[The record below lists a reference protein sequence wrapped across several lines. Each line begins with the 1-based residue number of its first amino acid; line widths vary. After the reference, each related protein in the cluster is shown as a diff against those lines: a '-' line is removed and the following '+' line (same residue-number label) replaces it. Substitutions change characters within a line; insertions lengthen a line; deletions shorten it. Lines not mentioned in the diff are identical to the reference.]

1 MSKLK
6 AFTTTVTASLLL
18 AFTPAAFA
26 QTPGELQTMQTFLEI
41 MESYFGIIDATHDVS
56 MSAEKAAIMQMMK
69 IKEVYEERGEKA
81 RAVDVL
87 QEVLSDSRS
96 PTIRNA
102 AIMLMS
108 DLLKETG
115 RSDEAID
122 LLRQG
127 LSENINAARN

>member
-6 AFTTTVTASLLL
+6 VFTTTVTASLLL

>member
-6 AFTTTVTASLLL
+6 AIVTTATASLLL
-18 AFTPAAFA
+18 ASAPAAVA

-56 MSAEKAAIMQMMK
+56 KSSEKAAIMQMMK

-87 QEVLSDSRS
+87 REVLADSRN
-96 PTIRNA
+96 PTVRNA

-127 LSENINAARN
+127 LAENINAAGD